1 MDPRAYDALYRP
13 ARIAPPPRRP
23 GVVLLS
29 AVLWLL
35 TSLSA
40 SWLCF
45 LVGMTALWSA
55 ASGQPV
61 DSLLLSCFA
70 VLCVGPGVFVA
81 VCRASAAR
89 RMPGDTRSL
98 LLGALAC
105 PVPLVIATAAW
116 FCVGRPVPQLPCPPD
131 HAVGSARPPP

>member
-1 MDPRAYDALYRP
+1 MDHRTYDALYRP

-35 TSLSA
+35 TSLSV

-55 ASGQPV
+55 ASGEPV
-61 DSLLLSCFA
+61 GGFLLCCSA
-70 VLCVGPGVFVA
+70 VLCGGAGMFVA
-81 VCRASAAR
+81 VCRAPAVR
-89 RMPGDTRSL
+89 RMSGDARSL

-105 PVPLVIATAAW
+105 PVPLVLAAAAS
-116 FCVGRPVPQLPCPPD
+116 F
-131 HAVGSARPPP
+131 SIY

>member
-13 ARIAPPPRRP
+13 ARIAPPPRHL

-35 TSLSA
+35 TAVSA

-55 ASGQPV
+55 AAGVPV
-61 DSLLLSCFA
+61 GGLLLCCSA
-70 VLCVGPGVFVA
+70 VLCGGAGMFVA
-81 VCRASAAR
+81 VCRAPAVR
-89 RMPGDTRSL
+89 RMSGDGRSL

-105 PVPLVIATAAW
+105 PVPLVLATGVW
-116 FCVGRPVPQLPCPPD
+116 FSFG
-131 HAVGSARPPP
+131 

>member
-13 ARIAPPPRRP
+13 ARIAPPPRHT

-35 TSLSA
+35 TSLSV

-45 LVGMTALWSA
+45 LVGMTALWGVA
-55 ASGQPV
+55 AGAPV
-61 DSLLLSCFA
+61 GGLLLCCFA
-70 VLCVGPGVFVA
+70 VLCVGAGMFVA
-81 VCRASAAR
+81 VCRAPAVR
-89 RMPGDTRSL
+89 RMSGDARSL

-105 PVPLVIATAAW
+105 PVPLVLAVAAW
-116 FCVGRPVPQLPCPPD
+116 FSIG
-131 HAVGSARPPP
+131 

>member
-13 ARIAPPPRRP
+13 ARMAPPRRRP
-23 GVVLLS
+23 GVVALS

-45 LVGMTALWSA
+45 LVGMTALWGA
-55 ASGQPV
+55 AVGAPV
-61 DSLLLSCFA
+61 GGLLLRCA
-70 VLCVGPGVFVA
+70 VVLCCGAGVFVV
-81 VCRASAAR
+81 VCRAPAVR
-89 RMPGDTRSL
+89 RMSGDTRSL

-105 PVPLVIATAAW
+105 PVPLVLAVAAW
-116 FCVGRPVPQLPCPPD
+116 FSIG
-131 HAVGSARPPP
+131 

>member
-1 MDPRAYDALYRP
+1 MDPRTYDALYRP

-35 TSLSA
+35 TAMSV

-45 LVGMTALWSA
+45 LVGMTALWGA
-55 ASGQPV
+55 AAGAPV
-61 DSLLLSCFA
+61 GGFLLCCSA
-70 VLCVGPGVFVA
+70 VLCGGAGIFVA
-81 VCRASAAR
+81 VCRAPAVR
-89 RMPGDTRSL
+89 RMSGDGRGL

-105 PVPLVIATAAW
+105 PVPLVLATVAW
-116 FCVGRPVPQLPCPPD
+116 FSVG
-131 HAVGSARPPP
+131 